1 MRIDEGKMKVQTALR
16 TARGPARC
24 TIAAIRIRAPS
35 GDDAIRANGVLHDR
49 RRIVCMAIRAKTKP
63 RLGAGAS
70 EPAVA
75 EGRRGRSVAGAEDG
89 PGHLPDSFPSGAQ
102 ALNGTPERRA
112 SIRRHAFSWKSNAA
126 VLQAGLTTASAPPIQ
141 GCRPSRDPRR
151 RRRPC
156 ADRRNRGPGHDGLP
170 KDGPAASIPA
180 NGGEIV
186 FCDRIDGSVL
196 APPVLAGGHR
206 GCPAKPRTVIL
217 LRLRGVVFVHK
228 HDSGTGPPPAFP
240 PTPG

>member
-1 MRIDEGKMKVQTALR
+1 MRLPATMRCARMVFCMIGAASYAWRSAQRRSPGWGPGLRNLLSPRVDEKGASQVQKMDR
-16 TARGPARC
+16 
-24 TIAAIRIRAPS
+24 AIC
-35 GDDAIRANGVLHDR
+35 
-49 RRIVCMAIRAKTKP
+49 RIVP
-63 RLGAGAS
+63 
-70 EPAVA
+70 V
-75 EGRRGRSVAGAEDG
+75 RR
-89 PGHLPDSFPSGAQ
+89 SGAQ
-102 ALNGTPERRA
+102 RDAGA
-112 SIRRHAFSWKSNAA
+112 
-126 VLQAGLTTASAPPIQ
+126 AGLDPAPRLFVEIECCGVAGRLDQRQRPPIQ
-141 GCRPSRDPRR
+141 GCRPSREPRR

-217 LRLRGVVFVHK
+217 LRLRGVVFIHK

>member
-1 MRIDEGKMKVQTALR
+1 MRCARMVFCMIGAACMHGDPRKDEAPAGGRGFGTCCRRGSTRKERRRCRRWTWSFAGSSRPALR
-16 TARGPARC
+16 RST
-24 TIAAIRIRAPS
+24 
-35 GDDAIRANGVLHDR
+35 
-49 RRIVCMAIRAKTKP
+49 
-63 RLGAGAS
+63 
-70 EPAVA
+70 
-75 EGRRGRSVAGAEDG
+75 GRRSGG
-89 PGHLPDSFPSGAQ
+89 PRSGA
-102 ALNGTPERRA
+102 TPFRGNRMLV
-112 SIRRHAFSWKSNAA
+112 
-126 VLQAGLTTASAPPIQ
+126 VLQAGSTSASAPQTQ

-151 RRRPC
+151 RRRLG
-156 ADRRNRGPGHDGLP
+156 ADRRSRSLGHDGLP
-170 KDGPAASIPA
+170 KDEPTASTPA

-196 APPVLAGGHR
+196 APPILAGGHR